1 MCSFLLLYLS
11 VSTYLP
17 LQVFISL
24 FSLLY
29 LFVFIY
35 LYLLHFIYSFLPLY
49 STCVSSYI
57 FLYSFLN
64 ALGISLY
71 AHLSLSLTGNRSS
84 EYSIFLY
91 VSFSSYILFCYL
103 KLFSPTLFQFLPITI
118 NQFSSAGLVVMSLYF
133 DATSS
138 NPNRGNSIISHL
150 LTAKNKHKQY
160 DKQTKKVQSKRNFRT
175 VPCLKLS
182 FSTFH
187 RDKRMQ

>member
-71 AHLSLSLTGNRSS
+71 AHLSLSL
-84 EYSIFLY
+84 
-91 VSFSSYILFCYL
+91 
-103 KLFSPTLFQFLPITI
+103 SPE
-118 NQFSSAGLVVMSLYF
+118 
-133 DATSS
+133 
-138 NPNRGNSIISHL
+138 
-150 LTAKNKHKQY
+150 
-160 DKQTKKVQSKRNFRT
+160 T
-175 VPCLKLS
+175 VLQNILS
-182 FSTFH
+182 FYMFRFPPTICFVISNFFLQLCSNFFQSQSINFQVLVSSSCPSTLMLRVQTLIVVTPLFLIY
-187 RDKRMQ
+187 